1 MKEKKLKKMKSKR
14 NKTIKLI
21 FLFTLLFIT
30 IGATIFAYKTHK
42 NGGGLSGILATVIG
56 QDIKDVEKLEN
67 FEVLLMGV
75 SNGIDAKL
83 SDTIMIASY
92 NPKIQKASLISIP
105 RDTFIGKNI
114 KYATPNDKINA
125 IYSYTQDPEKVLEKI
140 NNLTGLEIEKYLV
153 IETEAL
159 VKVVD
164 AIGGVTFDVPIDM
177 KYDDKSQDLHINL
190 KAGVQLLNGRNAEAL
205 VRFRKN
211 NNGTTYPSEYGS
223 DDTGRMRTQREF
235 LMQVA
240 KQTCTAS
247 NLLKIGEFLDIL
259 EENVTTNIDFNSAKK
274 YLPFAVEFNVETLNT
289 STIPGENI
297 LANETWVFKPSTYE
311 LKEFIE
317 QKFSFREEIDKKTL
331 STSKIQLINAGSS
344 NLLAE
349 DIKKSLQSAG
359 YKKIETEKCESK
371 VKSTVIIGNI
381 NTDEQILKDIQAI
394 IGSGEIEIQEID
406 NDYDVQIIFAN

>member
-1 MKEKKLKKMKSKR
+1 MRKEKKKKKVKK
-14 NKTIKLI
+14 NKMLRLI
-21 FLFTLLFIT
+21 FLFFLLLIT
-30 IGATIFAYKTHK
+30 IAITIFAYKTYE
-42 NGGGLSGILATVIG
+42 NGGGLSGVIATVIG
-56 QDIKDVEKLEN
+56 QDIKDVENLEN

-105 RDTFIGKNI
+105 RDTFIGKNT

-125 IYSYTQDPEKVLEKI
+125 IYSYTQNPKAVLEEI
-140 NNLTGLEIEKYLV
+140 NKLTGLEIEKYLV

-177 KYDDKSQDLHINL
+177 KYDDATQNLEIDL
-190 KAGVQLLNGRNAEAL
+190 KAGVQVLNGRDAEGL

-211 NNGTTYPSEYGS
+211 NNGTTYPLEYGS

-240 KQTCTAS
+240 KQTCTPS
-247 NLLKIGEFLDIL
+247 NLFKVGEFLDIL
-259 EENVTTNIDFNSAKK
+259 EKNVTTNIDFESAKQ
-274 YLPFAVEFNVETLNT
+274 YLPSAVEFDVNTLNA

-297 LANETWVFKPSTYE
+297 YANGTWVFKASRYE
-311 LKEFIE
+311 LTDFIE
-317 QKFSFREEIDKKTL
+317 QEFCFREKIDKDL
-331 STSKIQLINAGSS
+331 LETSRIQIINASSS
-344 NLLAE
+344 NLMAQNVKDALE
-349 DIKKSLQSAG
+349 DAG
-359 YKKIETEKCESK
+359 YQDIEEEKCESK
-371 VKSTVIIGNI
+371 VKSTVIIGNSS
-381 NTDEQILKDIQAI
+381 TDKKVLKDIQAI
-394 IGSGEIEIQEID
+394 IGNGEIEIQEMD
-406 NDYDVQIIFAN
+406 NEYDVQIIFAN